1 MLDEHPRANIT
12 EESLSKLKTVFKEN
26 GTVTAGNSSG
36 VNDGSAAMLLM
47 KREEAEKRN
56 LKPLA
61 KIISWATCG
70 VEPALMGTGP
80 IPASKSALKKAGW
93 KVDDLDLQILSE
105 LSNDASISVPR
116 LSKKIDVN
124 SSVVYSRIKRLVKR
138 KLIERFTIDVNDA
151 ELGYEVKA
159 LTGIN
164 IDTKQRDNVI
174 EQLFKIDGV
183 REVAEVTGRFD
194 ILVTMYSRSL
204 DQMHKMV
211 SEKIGRVEGIQS
223 SESFIEMKS
232 RTKAM
237 PYMPSNTG
245 E

>member
-1 MLDEHPRANIT
+1 MA
-12 EESLSKLKTVFKEN
+12 
-26 GTVTAGNSSG
+26 
-36 VNDGSAAMLLM
+36 
-47 KREEAEKRN
+47 
-56 LKPLA
+56 
-61 KIISWATCG
+61 
-70 VEPALMGTGP
+70 
-80 IPASKSALKKAGW
+80 

-124 SSVVYSRIKRLVKR
+124 SSVVYSRIKWLVKR
-138 KLIERFTIDVNDA
+138 KLIQRFTIDVNDA

-174 EQLFKIDGV
+174 EQLFSIDGV

-237 PYMPSNTG
+237 PYMPSNSG
-245 E
+245 D

>member
-1 MLDEHPRANIT
+1 M
-12 EESLSKLKTVFKEN
+12 
-26 GTVTAGNSSG
+26 
-36 VNDGSAAMLLM
+36 
-47 KREEAEKRN
+47 
-56 LKPLA
+56 
-61 KIISWATCG
+61 
-70 VEPALMGTGP
+70 
-80 IPASKSALKKAGW
+80 

-138 KLIERFTIDVNDA
+138 KLIERFTIVVNDA

-164 IDTKQRDNVI
+164 IDTKQRNNVI
-174 EQLFKIDGV
+174 KQLFNIDEV

-194 ILVTMYSRSL
+194 ILVTMYARSL

-211 SEKIGRVEGIQS
+211 SEKIGRIEGIQS

-237 PYMPSNTG
+237 PYMPSNSG
-245 E
+245 N

>member
-1 MLDEHPRANIT
+1 
-12 EESLSKLKTVFKEN
+12 
-26 GTVTAGNSSG
+26 
-36 VNDGSAAMLLM
+36 
-47 KREEAEKRN
+47 
-56 LKPLA
+56 
-61 KIISWATCG
+61 
-70 VEPALMGTGP
+70 
-80 IPASKSALKKAGW
+80 
-93 KVDDLDLQILSE
+93 VDNLDLQILSE

-138 KLIERFTIDVNDA
+138 KLIERFTIVVNDA

-174 EQLFKIDGV
+174 NQLFKIDGV

-194 ILVTMYSRSL
+194 ILVTMYARSL

-237 PYMPSNTG
+237 PYMPSNSG
-245 E
+245 D